1 VIKARISAPL
11 PAPISARI
19 PARSV
24 RRGVILKAA
33 LLIVLLASLFIEP
46 TRAQDVPQEPELT
59 PGAFLRY
66 SGGIP
71 LDRPP
76 YPDAWIENPL
86 EFSYAPAE
94 SVFLPPPPPE
104 VTTQKS
110 NPRMGLFAPPGKI
123 GRSVR
128 ILVQAQARSLLVN
141 TRRGADLQWRGP
153 GGRAQRGSSLSG
165 AVRVERKNGKFSV
178 APIGGASISGGD
190 AVALRIAPLDPSVPL
205 ELNGKT
211 YRGSLEF
218 HPEGSGFICINVLPL
233 EEYLRGVVPLE
244 MGRHDETRI
253 EALKAQAVA
262 ARTYSVKRV
271 LARTGE
277 AFDLYSSVQD
287 QVYGGAAAEHPMSD
301 RAIRETAGIL
311 LLHQDSLAHT
321 YYHSTC
327 GGTTASRHE
336 MWGGA
341 PIPYLI
347 SAPDTDS
354 EGNAWCRAS
363 RYMAWTQEWD
373 LDQLTTIVRKN
384 LPEAGVRGAQSFKS
398 ITAIEPRS
406 RYSDGRINMMEIRTD
421 RGTILVRGDK
431 TRWALR
437 PAPGT
442 GRILE
447 SARFDIEIRSGRAV
461 AKGNGFGHGIGMC
474 QMGALGRAQAGQ
486 TYAEILQA
494 YYPGTD
500 LAKLEK

>member
-1 VIKARISAPL
+1 MIPKRNPARINL
-11 PAPISARI
+11 RI
-19 PARSV
+19 AVRVALTLLVFAAIIQSQPRSENEAD
-24 RRGVILKAA
+24 G
-33 LLIVLLASLFIEP
+33 EP
-46 TRAQDVPQEPELT
+46 QLT

-94 SVFLPPPPPE
+94 SVFLPQPPPE
-104 VTTQKS
+104 ATTQKR
-110 NPRMGLFAPPGKI
+110 NPQMGLFAPPGKI

-128 ILVQAQARSLLVN
+128 ILVQAQARTLLVN

-178 APIGGASISGGD
+178 APLGGASISGGD

-244 MGRHDETRI
+244 MGRHDETRL

-301 RAIRETAGIL
+301 RAIQETAGIL
-311 LLHQDSLAHT
+311 LLHGDSLAHT

-341 PIPYLI
+341 PIPYLL

-373 LDQLTTIVRKN
+373 ADVLTGIVRKN
-384 LPEAGVRGAQSFKS
+384 LADAGVRGAPPFKT
-398 ITAIEPRS
+398 INGFEVRS
-406 RYSDGRINMMEIRTD
+406 RYADGRVNQLEIRTD

-447 SARFDIEIRSGRAV
+447 SARFDIEIRSGRVV